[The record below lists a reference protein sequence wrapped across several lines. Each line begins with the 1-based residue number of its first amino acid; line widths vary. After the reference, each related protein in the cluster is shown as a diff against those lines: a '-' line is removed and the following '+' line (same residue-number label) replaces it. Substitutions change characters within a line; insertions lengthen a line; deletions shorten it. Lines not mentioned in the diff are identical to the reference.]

1 MALFFDFSIPFL
13 ERDSGGGG
21 ALSENKA
28 RKDAR
33 LRAVVRAM
41 ELGYA
46 GVAYD
51 RPFRGVLSDA
61 DRCKIAPFPLSSLL
75 KAAPALAA
83 SAAFHRDLLGSTLAS
98 PFRQYTRLTISA
110 HGAASAVALNGNAL
124 LRTYDLVALR
134 PLNQDAFDK
143 ACESSEVRLS
153 SSFVLSRPIEGE
165 KGKKKKKR
173 KRRKKEEEKK
183 KTYRCPRPRTVA
195 AGHPRAVVAGHPRA
209 VVARF
214 FSRVRGERLR
224 RRVLVS
230 PDDTATV
237 LADSKESC
245 QSFEISE
252 HPKISDECMVSHT
265 DPLPSATAASEAS
278 NYTSNDDLLL
288 SNADQTSSGV
298 MEKKPSNVLVEV
310 QGSSDQFD
318 NLVIETL
325 NDAAEIVE
333 CIPDVAG
340 DQMSLDDEGHFFADV
355 MEKKDIAKIVEQ
367 EQKHHSDHCMTLQRC
382 PIQPVSSNTGASL
395 ISSGEG
401 SLSKGALKETTEQ
414 KEGVPFFKIDA
425 LVEKNITVVKDEI
438 QESETKSGRGNHRE
452 RLSYP
457 AYPLPFKS
465 LFKPLLFQKKL
476 CKPKR
481 KRKHL

>member
-1 MALFFDFSIPFL
+1 
-13 ERDSGGGG
+13 
-21 ALSENKA
+21 
-28 RKDAR
+28 
-33 LRAVVRAM
+33 
-41 ELGYA
+41 
-46 GVAYD
+46 
-51 RPFRGVLSDA
+51 
-61 DRCKIAPFPLSSLL
+61 
-75 KAAPALAA
+75 
-83 SAAFHRDLLGSTLAS
+83 
-98 PFRQYTRLTISA
+98 
-110 HGAASAVALNGNAL
+110 
-124 LRTYDLVALR
+124 
-134 PLNQDAFDK
+134 
-143 ACESSEVRLS
+143 
-153 SSFVLSRPIEGE
+153 
-165 KGKKKKKR
+165 
-173 KRRKKEEEKK
+173 
-183 KTYRCPRPRTVA
+183 
-195 AGHPRAVVAGHPRA
+195 
-209 VVARF
+209 
-214 FSRVRGERLR
+214 
-224 RRVLVS
+224 
-230 PDDTATV
+230 
-237 LADSKESC
+237 ESC

-298 MEKKPSNVLVEV
+298 MEKKPSNMLVEV

-395 ISSGEG
+395 ISSGED

-425 LVEKNITVVKDEI
+425 LVEKNTTVVKDEI
-438 QESETKSGRGNHRE
+438 QESETKSGTMIKMIS
-452 RLSYP
+452 LSFIW
-457 AYPLPFKS
+457 LPKLS
-465 LFKPLLFQKKL
+465 L
-476 CKPKR
+476 
-481 KRKHL
+481 